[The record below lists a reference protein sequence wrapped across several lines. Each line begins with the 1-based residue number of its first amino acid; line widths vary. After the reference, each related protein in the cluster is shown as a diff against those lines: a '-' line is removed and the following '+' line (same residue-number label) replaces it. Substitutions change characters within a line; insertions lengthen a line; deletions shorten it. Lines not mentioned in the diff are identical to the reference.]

1 MIDVVFC
8 FLVLF
13 IFYLCSGVFMN
24 KKMKLNIYGLGMG
37 WLLLCSG
44 HTMANDVY
52 EAMRGLSLESEN
64 INQILTEKVPEFAT
78 MMNNQ
83 VAQGYTVTLK
93 DTVGKEANRVEV
105 IVRRANENTVQY
117 QRLQGKGLPF
127 FVVVRNHSSER
138 IKFKPNEV
146 RLTFNDR
153 EYKPMTNSRLEQVL
167 KRTNLKEFSLKR
179 AVSDIAVIAKT
190 ATAIPSLEGVSLM
203 TNTLVGALKGSDVTQ
218 VILQETQGQV
228 TKSGQRVGKFKD
240 FHNMIQTQLDEEFKA
255 GDNMFLHM
263 DEMDLPGHSLTSFNI
278 FFEEATLNDKNM
290 QIRMPMASIQ
300 HEYKFKFVDE
310 QAANF

>member
-1 MIDVVFC
+1 
-8 FLVLF
+8 
-13 IFYLCSGVFMN
+13 MN
-24 KKMKLNIYGLGMG
+24 KKMRLNIYGLGMG

-105 IVRRANENTVQY
+105 IVRRANENTIQY

-240 FHNMIQTQLDEEFKA
+240 FHNMIQTQLDE
-255 GDNMFLHM
+255 
-263 DEMDLPGHSLTSFNI
+263 
-278 FFEEATLNDKNM
+278 
-290 QIRMPMASIQ
+290 
-300 HEYKFKFVDE
+300 V
-310 QAANF
+310 